1 MIRERL
7 IEYHLLRIK
16 EGSKAARLDSIE
28 QLVLLEAVEALEAL
42 RSVVENDEEVEVRRA
57 ALEAGRRLFA
67 ALVPPDF
74 EEANRLTV

>member
-28 QLVLLEAVEALEAL
+28 QLVLLEAVEALEVL

-57 ALEAGRRLFA
+57 ALEAGRRLF
-67 ALVPPDF
+67 L
-74 EEANRLTV
+74 LTLKKPTD